1 MSSDN
6 KDNAVQYVEIPPVA
20 IPTVDVTDA
29 HPEPQMPSACETGGC
44 GCATGSSEPLPTF
57 SFGEVKV
64 NGVSISEDVISREM
78 QHHRAE
84 SAEAAWQAAARALVI
99 KTLLLQEAHARN
111 IQAPSADENVQEAD
125 DRSETD
131 EDARVRTLLE
141 EVLTPEQVREEECR
155 RYYDTQTHR
164 FRTPD
169 LFEAAHILIEPNE
182 DSESAWQEAEQSA
195 RSLIDQLGDDPQA
208 FSEAAEQFSGCPTA
222 HQGGSLGQIRRGEL
236 EPALHDVLETLAEGT
251 LCRAPVRSRFGW
263 HLIRLHRKI
272 QGRTLPFNMAREK
285 IHDMLEARAWVNSAS
300 HYIAELAQ
308 GADIEGVEIDSAQ
321 DTDSNVST
329 EHG

>member
-6 KDNAVQYVEIPPVA
+6 KDSAVQYVEIPAVE
-20 IPTVDVTDA
+20 IPAVDVTDA

-44 GCATGSSEPLPTF
+44 GCATGASEPLPTF

-64 NGVSISEDVISREM
+64 NGVSIGEDVISREM

-99 KTLLLQEAHARN
+99 KTLLLQEANDRSIAA
-111 IQAPSADENVQEAD
+111 QAESDTDQEPD

-131 EDARVRTLLE
+131 DDARVRSLLE
-141 EVLTPEQVREEECR
+141 QVLTPEKVREEECR

-182 DSESAWQEAEQSA
+182 QSESAWQEAEQSA
-195 RSLIDQLGDDPQA
+195 GSLIEQLGDDAQA

-236 EPALHDVLETLAEGT
+236 EPALHHVLETLTEGT
-251 LCRAPVRSRFGW
+251 LNRKPVRSRFGW

-272 QGRTLPFNMAREK
+272 NGRTLPFEMAREK
-285 IHDMLEARAWVNSAS
+285 ILDMLEARAWVNSAS
-300 HYIAELAQ
+300 HYIAGLAQ
-308 GADIEGVEIDSAQ
+308 RADIEGVEIDSAA
-321 DTDSNVST
+321 DAVANVST
-329 EHG
+329 EHE